1 MGIEKKQLEKAARE
15 LVQHISAAHP
25 HYDLPS
31 RATAETPNTPSSY
44 ISDDTGKKCREL
56 IDSMPLFSQKKPL
69 HVGLVS
75 AVLIILMTTG
85 IFALPKIISYIRKS
99 EDYGEYTEIRFQGAG
114 TDDSVSKILVK
125 LGYRP
130 SGYILYKSTDT
141 FLWYSDPNGDGEF
154 MVDTEVIH
162 SGPNSVSTLHI
173 DTENAEREDITVN
186 GNKGIILRKR
196 VECDQT
202 DRLQIYWED
211 PEVGAYFLLSFFE
224 MDETEAFKILD
235 GFEYKGE

>member
-15 LVQHISAAHP
+15 LVQHISTAHP

-31 RATAETPNTPSSY
+31 RATAETPNTPLSY

-99 EDYGEYTEIRFQGAG
+99 EDYGEYTEIRFRG
-114 TDDSVSKILVK
+114 TGTESKDITLSFSLTYVPD
-125 LGYRP
+125 GYSIYR
-130 SGYILYKSTDT
+130 STDS
-141 FLWYSDPNGDGEF
+141 LVWYSDPNGDGEF
-154 MVDTEVIH
+154 MVDAKVIH
-162 SGPNSVSTLHI
+162 SGPNSVSTLQI
-173 DTENAEREDITVN
+173 DTENAEREDITVH
-186 GNKGIILRKR
+186 GNKGIILRKV
-196 VECDQT
+196 VEYDQT

-211 PEVGAYFLLSFFE
+211 PQVGAYFLLTFSE
-224 MDETEAFKILD
+224 MDESEAFKILN
-235 GFEYKGE
+235 GFEYKVE

>member
-15 LVQHISAAHP
+15 LVQHISDAHP
-25 HYDLPS
+25 HYDLQS
-31 RATAETPNTPSSY
+31 RATAEIPNTPSSY

-99 EDYGEYTEIRFQGAG
+99 EDYGEYTEIRFQGTG
-114 TDDSVSKILVK
+114 TESKDITLSFSLTYVPGGYSIYRSTDSVV
-125 LGYRP
+125 
-130 SGYILYKSTDT
+130 
-141 FLWYSDPNGDGEF
+141 WYYDNEGAGNF
-154 MVDTEVIH
+154 MAAAEIIP
-162 SGPNSVSTLHI
+162 SGPNFLATVLV
-173 DTENAEREDITVN
+173 DTENAVREDITVN
-186 GNKGIILRKR
+186 GNKGIILRKV
-196 VECDQT
+196 VEYDQT

-211 PEVGAYFLLSFFE
+211 PEVGAYFLLIFSE
-224 MDETEAFKILD
+224 MDETETFKILN

>member
-99 EDYGEYTEIRFQGAG
+99 EDYGEYTEIRFQGTG
-114 TDDSVSKILVK
+114 TESKDITLSFSLTYIPDGYSIQETTDSSVWYYENEGTSGFEVFTSKI
-125 LGYRP
+125 P
-130 SGYILYKSTDT
+130 STT
-141 FLWYSDPNGDGEF
+141 
-154 MVDTEVIH
+154 
-162 SGPNSVSTLHI
+162 SGVSTIHI

-224 MDETEAFKILD
+224 MDETETFKILD